1 MEVSGEYVV
10 KVGVAVVVAVGT
22 LFVAISGELKDAF
35 AVNDSVLEKEVLV
48 DRPLTVFLIVAG
60 V

>member
-10 KVGVAVVVAVGT
+10 KVVAVGT

-48 DRPLTVFLIVAG
+48 DRPLSVLLIVAG